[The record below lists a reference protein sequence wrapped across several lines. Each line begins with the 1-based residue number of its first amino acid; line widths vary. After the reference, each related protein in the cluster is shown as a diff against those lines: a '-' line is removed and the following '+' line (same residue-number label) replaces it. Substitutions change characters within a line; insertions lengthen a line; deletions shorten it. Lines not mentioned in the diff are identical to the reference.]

1 MAISQDPTE
10 TAAIPVAGD
19 RQLERIRPDQTLA
32 VELRPVSEADDGA
45 AIGTHVLDLS
55 LHGLL
60 LEAIPGLAEGTLVD
74 IIGLEADPIRASVVR
89 QSNLG
94 THVSFVDHLHPR
106 YRRVAGSRP
115 NRRRHA
121 RVPCE
126 STATA
131 DASVATVLDASL
143 GGVMI
148 RVAAPG
154 EWSIGDRLALS
165 IDGNSAPVMGE
176 VVAVTDDRVS
186 MRFVRLQPRLT
197 ITAAD
202 CMITLEQKGA
212 RASAK
217 PKSKR
222 KAPAARPKRQAPAA
236 RKAKAKAKAKPAA
249 KTKAKTKSRAKPKA
263 VAKAAA
269 KKKVSARRKRTAA
282 AKPSRRASKPRGRR
296 R

>member
-1 MAISQDPTE
+1 MAISEDPTE
-10 TAAIPVAGD
+10 TGAIPAAGD
-19 RQLERIRPDQTLA
+19 RQLERIRPDHTLA
-32 VELRPVSEADDGA
+32 VELRPVGDGA

-60 LEAIPGLAEGTLVD
+60 LEAIPSLGEGALVD

-106 YRRVAGSRP
+106 YRRAAATRP

-121 RVPCE
+121 RVPCD
-126 STATA
+126 SAATA
-131 DASVATVLDASL
+131 DTDAAIGTVLDASL

-148 RVAAPG
+148 RVASPG
-154 EWSIGDRLALS
+154 EWAVGDRLALS
-165 IDGNSAPVMGE
+165 IDGNNAPVMGE

-202 CMITLEQKGA
+202 CMITLEQK
-212 RASAK
+212 ASRPAPKAK
-217 PKSKR
+217 PKG
-222 KAPAARPKRQAPAA
+222 KAPAAKPKRRAAAA
-236 RKAKAKAKAKPAA
+236 RKAKTKAKAKPKSAQAKRAA
-249 KTKAKTKSRAKPKA
+249 RPKAMAKAKARIKKAKAPAGRKKPA
-263 VAKAAA
+263 AKAARR
-269 KKKVSARRKRTAA
+269 SA
-282 AKPSRRASKPRGRR
+282 KPRGRR